1 MGGARANHPLFLLL
15 LFDSCVVTRPT
26 TTRCLTHTT
35 PSILNRE
42 SAAAAAT
49 TTTAP
54 PPSSSVRLSSVWLS
68 SVAGGGLQTGR
79 LPINW
84 LTLIDACLALPLPLP
99 AVTVGVGVGVGGHQ
113 TKTFFLNNFER
124 WITRLARR

>member
-42 SAAAAAT
+42 SAAAAT

-84 LTLIDACLALPLPLP
+84 LTLIDACLALPLP